1 MTVRLSCD
9 DCLGGID
16 CFRLEGRAKRSLG
29 LTAVWLR
36 SWMLCGVSKLSVAD
50 VSGQRLGPIFKDPD
64 VFLLEQ
70 SDPYRWERC
79 AVPKRW

>member
-1 MTVRLSCD
+1 
-9 DCLGGID
+9 
-16 CFRLEGRAKRSLG
+16 
-29 LTAVWLR
+29 
-36 SWMLCGVSKLSVAD
+36 MLCGVSKLSVAD